1 MAGKHTILERRP
13 PARDPCRA
21 TQLATMVPVCLSRLP
36 EWLADV
42 DISARNCDRRA
53 ESVFDQGKMI
63 VNRLNYLRL
72 LFAFAFQKNPLLYLT
87 LALSVVSV
95 CLELAAMTTLMP
107 LATAAGG
114 ATPASNSFTVKILEQ
129 ARLPAD
135 GRSLLLLFV
144 GLFAARVM
152 TQFVSQGLTIYLGR
166 RLLLQLTSQA
176 FSVLIRQIPI
186 KELES
191 RTIGYYISLAGDE
204 ANRASNLIV
213 SISQF
218 ASLSLLGGL
227 YFLAIASYSGILAI
241 GVVGFLVVT
250 FLSLME
256 AFRESHRLG
265 FRQAEQSQAANTTFL
280 DSLNGLRSVRSFS
293 AEDYVTAR
301 YFVQILD
308 YMRTLALVDIIS
320 LASRLGPVLVL
331 LAGVALLALWPIA
344 QIASPID
351 LPFIVTVVIL
361 LMRFFPV
368 VGQALNLALRVASDT
383 RAGRDV
389 TQIIKQH
396 QNSPEQLPEKSLMP
410 SIESIEAI
418 GVDFSHLDGQPVLK
432 RMNASFE
439 KARSY
444 AIVGFSGSG
453 KSTFLDLILGFYSP
467 DRGAILVNGV
477 EPARTALAGL
487 RQKILLVAQ
496 DTAIFTDTVA
506 NNIKL
511 GFDAT
516 PAEVERACEV
526 ADIHEF
532 ITGLPA
538 GYQTMLS
545 YRGSNLSGG
554 QKQRLGIAR
563 AVLRRP
569 DVLLLDESTSALDAS
584 TREKVIDNLLRELRS
599 RILVFVTHDEFVT
612 SKVDVVL
619 EMAQLNGSLAA
630 SDSVVA
636 TAS

>member
-1 MAGKHTILERRP
+1 
-13 PARDPCRA
+13 
-21 TQLATMVPVCLSRLP
+21 
-36 EWLADV
+36 
-42 DISARNCDRRA
+42 
-53 ESVFDQGKMI
+53 MI

-72 LFAFAFQKNPLLYLT
+72 LFAFAFQKNPLLYVA

-114 ATPASNSFTVKILEQ
+114 AAPASNSFTVKILEQ

-331 LAGVALLALWPIA
+331 LAGVALLALWPTA
-344 QIASPID
+344 QIESPID

-432 RMNASFE
+432 RMNASFV